1 MALLKD
7 FHSLKISQ
15 NTKCHGPTFIS
26 ASFAYTSQLNNVPN
40 FGMIE
45 GPTSPPSHH
54 HHHHH
59 HHEYY
64 QDLGLKTCSCD
75 SSYEMNMYGFDVVF
89 NGMTPV
95 LNFMKI

>member
-1 MALLKD
+1 MVLLKD

-15 NTKCHGPTFIS
+15 NTKCHGPTFTG

-45 GPTSPPSHH
+45 GPPSPPP
-54 HHHHH
+54 HH
-59 HHEYY
+59 HHEHY

-95 LNFMKI
+95 LNLMKI